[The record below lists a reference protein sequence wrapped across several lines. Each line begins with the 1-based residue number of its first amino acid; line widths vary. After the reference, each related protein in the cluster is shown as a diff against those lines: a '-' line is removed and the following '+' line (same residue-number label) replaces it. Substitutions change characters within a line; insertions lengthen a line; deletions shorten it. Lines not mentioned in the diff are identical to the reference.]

1 MADSVSKKSD
11 YSIGVVTFLDR
22 YEETFKKLA
31 IDLARYFPD
40 VEKNVILNGF
50 PDKNRQLKYL
60 KEATGFLSGL
70 GFNHVLTF
78 ETHQS
83 LARGWNL
90 LVILSSKS
98 KVLILNDDCLMGP
111 GFRKEFETQKG
122 NRDWIFINESYSH
135 FMTSKNVV
143 RKVGWFDERF
153 KGIGHEDGDFSRRC
167 ALAGYPYD
175 VGIDCPT
182 LKNLKVESRE
192 VSYLETDN
200 NNKKGFLGKVRN
212 YLNREKSG
220 RSGNYSTYNEY
231 FFRKKWKHADRPL
244 PGYTLIP
251 IRHLKK
257 YRGIKPGA
265 GAYCK
270 LAPGMETPLFYP
282 LDILN

>member
-1 MADSVSKKSD
+1 MTDRISKKND
-11 YSIGVVTFLDR
+11 YSIGVVTFLGR

-31 IDLARYFPD
+31 KDLARYFPD
-40 VEKNVILNGF
+40 VEKNIILNGF
-50 PDKNRQLKYL
+50 PDKNRQIKYI
-60 KEATGFLSGL
+60 KEATGFLSDL

-78 ETHQS
+78 ESHQP

-90 LVILSSKS
+90 LVILSGKP
-98 KVLILNDDCLMGP
+98 KILILNDDCQMGSD
-111 GFRKEFETQKG
+111 FRREFEAQKG
-122 NRDWIFINESYSH
+122 NREWFLINETYSH

-167 ALAGYPYD
+167 AIVGYPYD
-175 VGIDCPT
+175 VSIDCSS
-182 LKNLKVESRE
+182 LKNLKTESRE
-192 VSYLETDN
+192 VSYMNTGNLKQRDLLR
-200 NNKKGFLGKVRN
+200 KLKN
-212 YLNREKSG
+212 YINRERSG
-220 RSGNYSTYNEY
+220 RSGNYATYNEY
-231 FFRKKWKHADRPL
+231 FFRKKWQHADRPL

-270 LAPGMETPLFYP
+270 LTPGMETPLFYP
-282 LDILN
+282 LDILD